1 MCLSY
6 VPSLPCSSSFLRQTS
21 PSGSSGS
28 ITSIPPHTSLKVC
41 LLNLKYFLGG
51 YIECVVAAIVSN
63 ELHGQK
69 YELNDKGQGYATG
82 DEFLEE
88 FGMSES
94 NKVIRLCDMCICV
107 VDKLCLNIQVARY
120 RRAGCLPCVSAHC
133 DLACPPLQAP
143 HPVNLIQPLS
153 HHHTSCLCFSF
164 LWSNDATQP
173 QTLKRHLSGH
183 VGLMRGLWIVCW
195 WLYVCWSCCGWGLC
209 GQSIGYCCRGETHG
223 ALVSIMSE
231 HDMAKKRP

>member
-1 MCLSY
+1 M
-6 VPSLPCSSSFLRQTS
+6 
-21 PSGSSGS
+21 
-28 ITSIPPHTSLKVC
+28 
-41 LLNLKYFLGG
+41 
-51 YIECVVAAIVSN
+51 
-63 ELHGQK
+63 
-69 YELNDKGQGYATG
+69 
-82 DEFLEE
+82 EE

-107 VDKLCLNIQVARY
+107 VDKLCLTIEVARY

-143 HPVNLIQPLS
+143 HPVNPIQPLS

-164 LWSNDATQP
+164 VWSNDATQP
-173 QTLKRHLSGH
+173 QTLKHHLSGH

-209 GQSIGYCCRGETHG
+209 GQSIGYCCRGEMHKQLAQRASMDKLSFTWHTNKAHACHEEQG
-223 ALVSIMSE
+223 RTQCSSRSSSSSSSE
-231 HDMAKKRP
+231 SST